1 MRISD
6 WSSDVCSSDLV
17 PDNAGAVETLRKK
30 IEEELTAH
38 FDAIDL
44 SRTQIAGRRDHIL
57 QPGDRPDLG
66 PVDDPVRD
74 VAIEG
79 DRRDIIT
86 AAEIIFER
94 RIEAVRLLR
103 PEVGVAA
110 RSRILDRVDVGD
122 DIAETGVELAKA
134 RPRKRLR
141 IIEAR
146 LETAAELDSSTGI
159 GQEVGVAGR
168 ALDQHDARR

>member
-6 WSSDVCSSDLV
+6 WSSDVCSSDL
-17 PDNAGAVETLRKK
+17 
-30 IEEELTAH
+30 
-38 FDAIDL
+38 
-44 SRTQIAGRRDHIL
+44 
-57 QPGDRPDLG
+57 
-66 PVDDPVRD
+66 
-74 VAIEG
+74 
-79 DRRDIIT
+79 DIIT

-110 RSRILDRVDVGD
+110 RSRTLDRVDVGD

-146 LETAAELDSSTGI
+146 LETAAELDSRAGV
-159 GQEVGVAGR
+159 GQKVGVACR
-168 ALDQHDARR
+168 TLDQHDARSARRRIGHPARTRKPRSAARRIGKEGVS

>member
-6 WSSDVCSSDLV
+6 WSSDVCSSDL
-17 PDNAGAVETLRKK
+17 
-30 IEEELTAH
+30 
-38 FDAIDL
+38 
-44 SRTQIAGRRDHIL
+44 
-57 QPGDRPDLG
+57 
-66 PVDDPVRD
+66 
-74 VAIEG
+74 
-79 DRRDIIT
+79 DIIT

-134 RPRKRLR
+134 RPRKRPR

-146 LETAAELDSSTGI
+146 LETAAELDARAGV
-159 GQEVGVAGR
+159 GQKVGVAGR
-168 ALDQHDARR
+168 TLDQHDARRARRRLGQDRKSTSLNSSH

>member
-6 WSSDVCSSDLV
+6 WSSDVCSSDLEV

-38 FDAIDL
+38 FDALDL

-57 QPGDRPDLG
+57 QPVDRPDLG

-79 DRRDIIT
+79 DIT
-86 AAEIIFER
+86 
-94 RIEAVRLLR
+94 
-103 PEVGVAA
+103 
-110 RSRILDRVDVGD
+110 D
-122 DIAETGVELAKA
+122 
-134 RPRKRLR
+134 R
-141 IIEAR
+141 IINGTE
-146 LETAAELDSSTGI
+146 EI
-159 GQEVGVAGR
+159 GR
-168 ALDQHDARR
+168 AHV